1 MHGEYNVK
9 IVNAQQAI
17 PIYQYHN
24 IKEKL
29 HKMNA
34 SIWFNKI
41 CKIEHLTPNYIHI
54 TVNGNN
60 QKSTNTKNAATKY
73 RLNQELKYLYKK
85 KAVLNQQLYNAHIK
99 CANYWQNTWFC
110 IQTSINEK
118 VNKFDQHIIR

>member
-17 PIYQYHN
+17 PIYQYYN

-29 HKMNA
+29 HKSNA

-73 RLNQELKYLYKK
+73 RLNQELKYLFN
-85 KAVLNQQLYNAHIK
+85 VG
-99 CANYWQNTWFC
+99 
-110 IQTSINEK
+110 
-118 VNKFDQHIIR
+118 